1 MGDLVTGFVGI
12 AGVLIGLF
20 ADRLLQRQGK
30 VRCVMDPIELVVL
43 YTRETTSAHL
53 RSLPIPAEL
62 LLDPESDPPDV
73 YGGPRSRYYL
83 NVKLFNE
90 KEVKTGLRDLVI
102 VFDGM
107 GSEYYSNEN
116 TR

>member
-43 YTRETTSAHL
+43 YTREKTSAHL
-53 RSLPIPAEL
+53 SSLPIPAEL
-62 LLDPESDPPDV
+62 LLDPGSPPPNV
-73 YGGPRSRYYL
+73 YGGPGTRS
-83 NVKLFNE
+83 F
-90 KEVKTGLRDLVI
+90 
-102 VFDGM
+102 
-107 GSEYYSNEN
+107 
-116 TR
+116 